1 MLLTPPAARSL
12 RALFDGEPTR
22 YGLTPRERDVLR
34 LMADGLQQKEIATR
48 LHVSLATVTS
58 HVHHLYAKLGVGT
71 AAGAV
76 GRALR
81 ERLI

>member
-1 MLLTPPAARSL
+1 
-12 RALFDGEPTR
+12 
-22 YGLTPRERDVLR
+22 
-34 LMADGLQQKEIATR
+34 MADGLQQKEIATR